1 MNIWIGEKRA
11 KRYSKQSG
19 SLPSHSQLYFILES
33 VVYCKPD
40 QTVGPRN
47 GKKLYSFIL
56 DVAQM
61 VIHKKYIW
69 RDNINKDELY

>member
-33 VVYCKPD
+33 VD

>member
-33 VVYCKPD
+33 VVLQARPD
-40 QTVGPRN
+40 CWPRN